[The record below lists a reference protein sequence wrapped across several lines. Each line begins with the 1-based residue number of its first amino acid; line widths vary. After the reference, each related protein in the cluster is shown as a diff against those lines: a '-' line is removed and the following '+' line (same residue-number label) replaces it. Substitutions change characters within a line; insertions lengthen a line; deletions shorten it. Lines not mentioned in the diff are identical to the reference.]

1 MNILVVD
8 DEPLARARLQRLIAA
23 MPAHTCIG
31 EAADGEQALALC
43 QRLRPDVVLLDIR
56 MPGLDGMAT
65 ARALAA
71 LPAPP
76 AIVFTTAYADFAM
89 QAFDAGAVHYL
100 LKPVA
105 AARLALALERI
116 TPPLD
121 QGLLLQRGASSQRVP
136 LADVLY
142 VQADTKYLTVHTVYG
157 QWLVEDSLTNLERR
171 FARRLVRIHRGLLV
185 NAQRLRALH
194 RDTDGRAWAQVDDV
208 PHRLPVSRRLFGAA
222 QRLLENI

>member
-23 MPAHTCIG
+23 LPGHVCIG
-31 EAADGEQALALC
+31 EAADGEQALALF

-71 LPAPP
+71 LPEAP
-76 AIVFTTAYADFAM
+76 AIVFTTAYADFAV
-89 QAFDAGAVHYL
+89 QAFDTGAVHYL
-100 LKPVA
+100 LKPVV
-105 AARLALALERI
+105 AARLAQALERI
-116 TPPLD
+116 TPPSD
-121 QGLLLQRGASSQRVP
+121 QGLLLQRGASSQRVL

-142 VQADTKYLTVHTVYG
+142 IEADAKYLTVHTVRG
-157 QWLVEDSLTNLERR
+157 QWLMEDSLANMEQH
-171 FARRLVRIHRGLLV
+171 FAPRLLRIHRSLLI

-194 RDTDGRAWAQVDDV
+194 RDTDGRAWAEVEDV
-208 PHRLPVSRRLFGAA
+208 SARLPVSRRLRGAA
-222 QRLLENI
+222 QRQLEST

>member
-23 MPAHTCIG
+23 MPAHRCIG

-56 MPGLDGMAT
+56 MPGMDGMAT

-71 LPAPP
+71 VPGSPT
-76 AIVFTTAYADFAM
+76 IVFTTAYPDFAV

-100 LKPVA
+100 LKPVV
-105 AARLALALERI
+105 AARLAQALERI
-116 TPPLD
+116 TPPLAPS
-121 QGLLLQRGASSQRVP
+121 LLLQRGASSQRVL

-142 VQADTKYLTVHTVYG
+142 MQADAKYLTVHTVHG
-157 QWLVEDSLTNLERR
+157 QWLLEESLANMEQR
-171 FARRLVRIHRGLLV
+171 FAPRLLRVHRSLLI
-185 NAQRLRALH
+185 NAQRLRAVH
-194 RDTDGRAWAQVDDV
+194 RDTDGHAWAEVEDV
-208 PHRLPVSRRLFGAA
+208 SARLPVSRRLLGVV
-222 QRLLENI
+222 QRQLEGR